1 MTVFFDLSKPK
12 VKTIYIGE
20 VCALRA
26 QLDVEGMVQTINF
39 AIL

>member
-26 QLDVEGMVQTINF
+26 QVVEEMVQTINF
-39 AIL
+39 VIL